1 MVYSF
6 MRWMFKMTEKTISEL
21 LVNQIS
27 IPNKLISSY
36 VQIGLDEQDVMLLL
50 QIHRFLHMGID
61 FPTPSQI
68 SEQLTLSEEQ
78 CSTKLRDLFQRN
90 FLEIIEYKNEQGQ
103 MSEAYSLEPLW
114 QRLILKHSETENNEE
129 GKLFILFENEFGRPL
144 SPFEI
149 DTINIWLDEDKLKPD
164 LIISALRESV
174 LMGKLNFKYFDR
186 ILREW
191 QRKGVQS
198 VEQAKQASQSF
209 RKGQTVQ
216 TYQQE
221 KRDTSVYFNWL
232 DGGS

>member
-1 MVYSF
+1 

-27 IPNKLISSY
+27 IPNKLLSSY
-36 VQIGLDEQDVMLLL
+36 VQIGLDEEDVMLLL
-50 QIHRFLHMGID
+50 QLYRFLHMGID

-68 SEQLTLSEEQ
+68 ADQLTLSEEE

-114 QRLILKHSETENNEE
+114 QRLIVKEIEEESNEE

-149 DTINIWLDEDKLKPD
+149 DTISIWLDEDKLKPA

-174 LMGKLNFKYFDR
+174 LMGKLNFKYIDR

-198 VEQAKQASQSF
+198 VEQAKQASESF

-216 TYQQE
+216 TYQEE

>member
-1 MVYSF
+1 
-6 MRWMFKMTEKTISEL
+6 MRWMFKMTENTISEL

-27 IPNKLISSY
+27 IPNKLLSSY
-36 VQIGLDEQDVMLLL
+36 VQIGLDEEDVMLLL
-50 QIHRFLHMGID
+50 QIQRFLHMGID

-68 SEQLTLSEEQ
+68 ADQLTLSEEQ
-78 CSTKLRDLFQRN
+78 CSSKLRDLLQRN
-90 FLEIIEYKNEQGQ
+90 LLEIIEYKNEQGQ

-114 QRLILKHSETENNEE
+114 QRLLVKQSESETENNEE

-149 DTINIWLDEDKLKPD
+149 DTINIWLDEDKLKSS

-174 LMGKLNFKYFDR
+174 LMGKLNFKYIDR

-191 QRKGVQS
+191 QRKGIQS
-198 VEQAKQASQSF
+198 VEQAKQASESF